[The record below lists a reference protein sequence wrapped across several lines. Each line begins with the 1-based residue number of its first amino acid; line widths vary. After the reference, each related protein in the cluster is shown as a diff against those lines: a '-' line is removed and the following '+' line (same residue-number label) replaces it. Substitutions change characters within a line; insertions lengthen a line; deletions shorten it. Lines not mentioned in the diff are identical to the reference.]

1 MELFRFHTP
10 TPGCGADEETSLRQV
25 LIHGLSR
32 SLKASEKRA
41 LERIGK
47 RKISPEQVVSL
58 ELARE
63 LARVSREVAA
73 QVGVLIDRRG
83 RVTHVILGDSHQI
96 HIPDLGRYRAGAG
109 RFRGLRLVHTH
120 LKGEALS
127 ADDLND
133 LALLRLDLVAV
144 LHAKEDGELGAVE
157 VAHLAPLEETASD
170 APEAEVD
177 PFVRLHAKDLTRL
190 DFDALETVQAIEA
203 ELARRLRGRAGRRQR
218 ERALV
223 IGVDPD
229 EDRFEETLELVRS
242 ADVEIASTI
251 IQRRRRPHPRTV
263 VGPGK
268 ISDIVLEGM
277 RQGAEVAIFDVDLK
291 PAQAKAFEKE
301 SGIRPIDRTQLIL
314 DVFAQ
319 RAKSRDGKLQVELA
333 QLKYALPRLA
343 GQSDALSRLGGGIG
357 SRGPG
362 ETVLEVSRRRI
373 RDRITALEKK
383 IDALSKQR
391 DLMRSRRRS
400 TGIPVWSIVGYTNA
414 GKSTLLNALT
424 QSDVEAA
431 DKLFMTLDPTSRR
444 LRFPREGEV
453 VITDTVGFLADL
465 PDDLKTAFRA
475 TLEELED
482 ATLLLHVV
490 DASDPQLDEKK
501 DAVEAL
507 LEDLELEQ
515 IPTLLVLNK
524 CDLLSDEQAKALERR
539 FGGLA
544 VSATKRLHL
553 EELIRVADQRL
564 GAVHSLLPEDAEVE
578 LPAGGAT
585 LAEEGAVH

>member
-1 MELFRFHTP
+1 M
-10 TPGCGADEETSLRQV
+10 
-25 LIHGLSR
+25 IHGLSR

-41 LERIGK
+41 LERIGN
-47 RKISPEQVVSL
+47 RKISPEQVVGL
-58 ELARE
+58 DLARE
-63 LARVSREVAA
+63 MARVSRELAA

-96 HIPDLGRYRAGAG
+96 HIPDLGRYRAGVG

-120 LKGEALS
+120 LKGEPLS
-127 ADDLND
+127 PDDLND

-144 LHAKEDGELGAVE
+144 LQAEQDGELGAVE
-157 VAHLAPLEETASD
+157 IAHLAPMEETASD

-177 PFVRLHAKDLTRL
+177 PFVRVRAKDLTRL
-190 DFDALETVQAIEA
+190 DFDALETVLAIET
-203 ELARRLRGRAGRRQR
+203 ELARRLRGQAGRSQR

-251 IQRRRRPHPRTV
+251 IQRRRHPHPRTV

-383 IDALSKQR
+383 IDALSRQR
-391 DLMRSRRRS
+391 DLRRSRRRN
-400 TGIPVWSIVGYTNA
+400 TGIPVLSIVGYTNA

-524 CDLLSDEQAKALERR
+524 CDLLSSEQARALERR

-564 GAVHSLLPEDAEVE
+564 GAVHSLLPEEPEVE
-578 LPAGGAT
+578 LPSGGAT
-585 LAEEGAVH
+585 LAEEGAAGSTP